1 MPTKKTYTVGESF
14 NSAGMKMEVTYTD
27 NTTKEITSG
36 FTCSPSG
43 KLNTAGQQKIVV
55 TYGGKST
62 GFYITV
68 NKAISSVAIAK
79 KPTKQT
85 YTVGESFNSAGL
97 KLKVTYTDG
106 TTEEITSGFTYS
118 PGKLNTVGQQK
129 VIVTYKG
136 KSTGFYVTVNK
147 VVSTVAIKTKP
158 TKTVYNYGDTF
169 NAAGMKLK
177 VTYADNTTEEI
188 TSGFTYTPTDK
199 LTTAGQQKIVVS
211 YGGKSTGCYVTV
223 NKVISSVTIKTLPT
237 KRTYTVGESFNSAGL
252 KLKVTYTDNST
263 EEIASG
269 FTCTP
274 GKLSTVG
281 QQKIVVSYKGKSTG
295 FYVTVEKAASSIAI
309 KTLPTKKVYAEG
321 DAFNPA
327 GMKVKVTYADGTTK
341 EITSGFTCSHGKLN
355 IVGQQKIVVSY
366 GGKSTGFY
374 VTVNKAI
381 SSVTIKTLPTKRTYN
396 VGETFNSSGMVLKVA
411 YADGSVREV
420 TSGFTCT
427 PSGKF
432 TAAGQQKITIK
443 YGDKATGFYVTVQ

>member
-1 MPTKKTYTVGESF
+1 MHKRELS
-14 NSAGMKMEVTYTD
+14 NHS
-27 NTTKEITSG
+27 
-36 FTCSPSG
+36 
-43 KLNTAGQQKIVV
+43 QKGRLLPA
-55 TYGGKST
+55 TLW
-62 GFYITV
+62 
-68 NKAISSVAIAK
+68 
-79 KPTKQT
+79 T

-97 KLKVTYTDG
+97 KLKVTYTDN
-106 TTEEITSGFTYS
+106 TTEEITSGFIYS

-129 VIVTYKG
+129 IVVSYGG
-136 KSTGFYVTVNK
+136 KSTGFYVTVK
-147 VVSTVAIKTKP
+147 KAVSSVAIKTKP

-188 TSGFTYTPTDK
+188 TSGFTYTPTGK

-211 YGGKSTGCYVTV
+211 YGGKSTGFYVTV

-309 KTLPTKKVYAEG
+309 KTMPTKKVYAEG
-321 DAFNPA
+321 DTFNPA

-381 SSVTIKTLPTKRTYN
+381 SSVTIKKLPTKRTYS
-396 VGETFNSSGMVLKVA
+396 VGESFNSSGMVLKVTYTDNTTA
-411 YADGSVREV
+411 EV
-420 TSGFTCT
+420 TSGFTYT
-427 PSGKF
+427 PTGKF
-432 TAAGQQKITIK
+432 TSAGQQKIVVT
-443 YGDKATGFYVTVQ
+443 YGVKSTGFYVTVA